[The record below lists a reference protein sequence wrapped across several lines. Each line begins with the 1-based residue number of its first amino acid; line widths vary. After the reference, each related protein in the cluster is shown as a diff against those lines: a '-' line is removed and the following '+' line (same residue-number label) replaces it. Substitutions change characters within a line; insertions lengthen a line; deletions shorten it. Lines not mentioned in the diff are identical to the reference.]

1 MHAHVIIINPPPAIF
16 CVSVLLALIV
26 PRHRLLSPNRL
37 VSQEGIPALVA
48 DSIVNGDKKM
58 SYYREH
64 THALASG
71 VDAGRVMA
79 ELFAK
84 DGGTCRGA
92 GGSMHVYDKDTH
104 FQVRGN
110 LRSVFFFHGG
120 RAGGAI

>member
-1 MHAHVIIINPPPAIF
+1 M
-16 CVSVLLALIV
+16 
-26 PRHRLLSPNRL
+26 
-37 VSQEGIPALVA
+37 VA
-48 DSIVNGDKKM
+48 DSLGNGDKKM

-71 VDAGRVMA
+71 VDAGRVMG

-104 FQVRGN
+104 FQVRPPRR
-110 LRSVFFFHGG
+110 LLLMQLSLLPHTAMPPERLHAMMRRDFV
-120 RAGGAI
+120 

>member
-1 MHAHVIIINPPPAIF
+1 M
-16 CVSVLLALIV
+16 
-26 PRHRLLSPNRL
+26 
-37 VSQEGIPALVA
+37 VA

-71 VDAGRVMA
+71 VDPGRIMG

-104 FQVRGN
+104 FQV
-110 LRSVFFFHGG
+110 
-120 RAGGAI
+120 

>member
-1 MHAHVIIINPPPAIF
+1 M
-16 CVSVLLALIV
+16 
-26 PRHRLLSPNRL
+26 
-37 VSQEGIPALVA
+37 A

-71 VDAGRVMA
+71 VDPGRIMA
-79 ELFAK
+79 ELFGK

-104 FQVRGN
+104 FQVSYCIPYIFLLMPSGAAGRG
-110 LRSVFFFHGG
+110 RG
-120 RAGGAI
+120 AGGY